1 MNWSA
6 ALPTFLITLR
16 EGVEAALVVG
26 IVFACLQQ
34 AQKQILN
41 RWVYLGVLSGILAS
55 LGFGLLIHLGLKGL
69 QTSDQLYA
77 PVFKQ
82 LFEMGLGVIAI
93 AMLSWMLIWM
103 TKQARSLKAEI
114 EGSVRSALGQEN
126 QAGWAIFSLIFIAV
140 FREGLETAL
149 FIVAKFQE
157 GWTPV
162 LGAMAGLAIAFLIG
176 ILLFK
181 WSVRINLK
189 QFFQVMGVF
198 LLLIVS
204 GLVISALRHLDAAAI
219 ALCAVPEAIA
229 FSQINPEVLGICGDQ
244 NTSCLLGPQIWD
256 LSTTLPDRQF
266 PGILLK
272 TLFGYRQKLYL
283 VQAIGYLSFWVI
295 VGGLYFRSLNQ
306 PTPLTQ
312 SKVNSKQLSKT

>member
-6 ALPTFLITLR
+6 ALPTFFITLR

-34 AQKQILN
+34 AEQQRLH
-41 RWVYLGVLSGILAS
+41 RWVYLGVISGTLAS
-55 LGFGLLIHLGLKGL
+55 FVVGLLLNLGIQGL
-69 QTSDQLYA
+69 QTSDLLYA

-82 LFEMGLGVIAI
+82 LFEVGLGVIAI

-103 TKQARSLKAEI
+103 TRQARFLKAEI
-114 EGSVRSALGQEN
+114 EGSVKTALGEDN
-126 QAGWAIFSLIFIAV
+126 RAAWAIFSLIFIAV

-162 LGAMAGLAIAFLIG
+162 LGAIGGLSMAVLIG
-176 ILLFK
+176 MLLFK
-181 WSVRINLK
+181 WSIRINLSK
-189 QFFQVMGVF
+189 FFQVMGVF

-219 ALCAVPEAIA
+219 A
-229 FSQINPEVLGICGDQ
+229 FSQINSSVADACGQ
-244 NTSCLLGPQIWD
+244 GNTSCILGPQIWD
-256 LSTTLPDRQF
+256 LSGILPDRQF

-272 TLFGYRQKLYL
+272 TLFGYTQKLYF
-283 VQAIGYLSFWVI
+283 VQAVGYLLFWVV
-295 VGGLYFRSLNQ
+295 VGSLYFRSLSQ
-306 PTPLTQ
+306 PT
-312 SKVNSKQLSKT
+312 QLKPATKLN

>member
-1 MNWSA
+1 MNWST
-6 ALPTFLITLR
+6 ALPTFFITLR

-34 AQKQILN
+34 AEQKKLH
-41 RWVYLGVLSGILAS
+41 RWVYLGVLSATLAS
-55 LGFGLLIHLGLKGL
+55 FVVGLLLNLGIQGL
-69 QTSDQLYA
+69 QTSDLLYA

-82 LFEMGLGVIAI
+82 LFEVGLGVIAI

-103 TKQARSLKAEI
+103 TRQARFLKAEI
-114 EGSVRSALGQEN
+114 TDSVKSALGEDN
-126 QAGWAIFSLIFIAV
+126 RAAWGIFSLIFIAV

-162 LGAMAGLAIAFLIG
+162 LGAIGGLGVAVVIG
-176 ILLFK
+176 MLLFK
-181 WSVRINLK
+181 WSIRINLS

-204 GLVISALRHLDAAAI
+204 GLVISMFRHLDAAAI
-219 ALCAVPEAIA
+219 A
-229 FSQINPEVLGICGDQ
+229 FSHISSSTIICGVEK
-244 NTSCLLGPQIWD
+244 TSCILGPQIWD
-256 LSTTLPDRQF
+256 LSTSLPDRQF

-272 TLFGYRQKLYL
+272 TIFGYTQKLYL
-283 VQAIGYLSFWVI
+283 VQAVGYLMFWAI
-295 VGGLYFRSLNQ
+295 VGSLYFRSLSQ
-306 PTPLTQ
+306 PA
-312 SKVNSKQLSKT
+312 QLKPANKLN

>member
-34 AQKQILN
+34 AQKQFLN
-41 RWVYLGVLSGILAS
+41 RWVYLGVLIGILAS

-82 LFEMGLGVIAI
+82 LLEMGLGVIAI

-103 TKQARSLKAEI
+103 TKQARSLKAQI
-114 EGSVRSALGQEN
+114 EGSIRTALGQEN
-126 QAGWAIFSLIFIAV
+126 QAGGAIFSLIFIAV

-162 LGAMAGLAIAFLIG
+162 LGAIAGLMIACLIG

-219 ALCAVPEAIA
+219 A
-229 FSQINPEVLGICGDQ
+229 FSHINPEALGICGQDS
-244 NTSCLLGPQIWD
+244 TSCLLGPQIWD

-283 VQAIGYLSFWVI
+283 VQAIGYLSFWAI

-306 PTPLTQ
+306 PLPLTH
-312 SKVNSKQLSKT
+312 SKVNSRQLSKT

>member
-6 ALPTFLITLR
+6 ALPTFFITLR

-34 AQKQILN
+34 AQQQKLH
-41 RWVYLGVLSGILAS
+41 RWVYLGILSGILAS
-55 LGFGLLIHLGLKGL
+55 FVVGLLIHLGLQGL
-69 QTSDQLYA
+69 QTSEQLYA

-82 LFEMGLGVIAI
+82 LFEVGLGAIAI

-103 TKQARSLKAEI
+103 TRQARFFKAEI
-114 EGSVRSALGQEN
+114 EGSVKTALGEDN
-126 QAGWAIFSLIFIAV
+126 RAAWAIFSLVFIAV

-157 GWTPV
+157 GLTPV
-162 LGAMAGLAIAFLIG
+162 LGAIAGLAIAVVIG
-176 ILLFK
+176 MLLFK
-181 WSVRINLK
+181 WSVRVNLR

-219 ALCAVPEAIA
+219 A
-229 FSQINPEVLGICGDQ
+229 FSQINPEVLGVCGQ
-244 NTSCLLGPQIWD
+244 GNTSCLLGPQIWD
-256 LSTTLPDRQF
+256 LSTILPDRQF

-272 TLFGYRQKLYL
+272 TLFGYTQKLYL
-283 VQAIGYLSFWVI
+283 VQAMGYLLFWAI
-295 VGGLYFRSLNQ
+295 VGGLYFRSLDQ
-306 PTPLTQ
+306 PTQLKPA
-312 SKVNSKQLSKT
+312 SKLN